1 VTHGEQQHG
10 GYLVGIGIAA
20 HQRNLALA
28 AAMRAR
34 ATRTASTPADSSPMN
49 VREDPVTP

>member
-28 AAMRAR
+28 RRNAGAR
-34 ATRTASTPADSSPMN
+34 HPHRVDAGGFLAMN